1 MVQLKYLNN
10 VWRTLEI
17 PLIRWEINLILT
29 WSANHF
35 MIDAPINNQ
44 VTTFTITD
52 RKLYV
57 SVKTGFQC
65 QIAVIKT

>member
-17 PLIRWEINLILT
+17 PLIRCEINLILT

-35 MIDAPINNQ
+35 TIDVPINNQ

-57 SVKTGFQC
+57 SVKTSSTSRHKGL
-65 QIAVIKT
+65 

>member
-10 VWRTLEI
+10 VGRTLEI
-17 PLIRWEINLILT
+17 PLIRCEINLFLT

-35 MIDAPINNQ
+35 TIDASINNQ

-57 SVKTGFQC
+57 SVKTSSPSRHKGL
-65 QIAVIKT
+65 